1 MDGADRNSN
10 NNNGNYDPFDPFSEK
25 EDTFDT
31 KKIRRS
37 KASQL
42 KRRSAKPPKVITD
55 SKKSS
60 RPSLLSRLKVFF
72 KELPNRTDRYRF
84 YRTAVIIFASI
95 VGVVVLY
102 ALVLSPKIAQ
112 EVEKHEE
119 TNAEILLEDVRVLLE
134 SKDKIANDEYEKQIE
149 EYENKLKSAIN
160 NNPSDADSQYRYMTA
175 LLRIFEDE
183 NRTKEAIELEEEFL
197 NKNTNI
203 TLRINILQD
212 LMIKYESLGMDKEY
226 KKTIERFL
234 ELPEDEEVI
243 VDGATIQQMKEQIKK
258 LLESG
263 DGESDQ

>member
-1 MDGADRNSN
+1 MANNQRNPK
-10 NNNGNYDPFDPFSEK
+10 YDPLDPFYSE
-25 EDTFDT
+25 EIDYETSG
-31 KKIRRS
+31 IRRS
-37 KASQL
+37 KANQL
-42 KRRSAKPPKVITD
+42 KRATSKPASAPTVHEKKKV
-55 SKKSS
+55 SFFS
-60 RPSLLSRLKVFF
+60 RIKTFF
-72 KELPNRTDRYRF
+72 EELPNRADRYRF

-134 SKDKIANDEYEKQIE
+134 SKDKIANDEFEKQIE
-149 EYENKLKSAIN
+149 EYENKLKSAIDN
-160 NNPSDADSQYRYMTA
+160 SPSDADSQYRYMTA